1 MKIRNI
7 KIESSGFTLIETL
20 IYIAFFAVLVG
31 SLLGITFQTID
42 NSARLSK
49 KITIQQEANFILR
62 KIEWALNNAETVS
75 DSSGPETLTVN
86 MYAPAVP
93 VSFSYLGNNMT
104 ITRGGV
110 TEILNSENVNVSAVD
125 FVKTNKEIKV
135 SLNVEGENFELTK
148 FLRK

>member
-1 MKIRNI
+1 VK
-7 KIESSGFTLIETL
+7 KQEGFTLIETL

-62 KIEWALNNAETVS
+62 KIEWAINSGEVVS
-75 DSSGPETLTVN
+75 SAGNVLTVTLYDGGGIVEFKHDGDN
-86 MYAPAVP
+86 MVI
-93 VSFSYLGNNMT
+93 V
-104 ITRGGV
+104 RG
-110 TEILNSENVNVSAVD
+110 TEIKELNSENVKVTDVSIQNPTASE
-125 FVKTNKEIKV
+125 FKIY
-135 SLNVEGENFELTK
+135 LNVEGENFQLTK

>member
-1 MKIRNI
+1 VK
-7 KIESSGFTLIETL
+7 KQEGFTLIETL

-62 KIEWALNNAETVS
+62 KIEWAINSGEVVS
-75 DSSGPETLTVN
+75 SAGNVLTVTLYDGGGIVEFKRDGDN
-86 MYAPAVP
+86 MVI
-93 VSFSYLGNNMT
+93 V
-104 ITRGGV
+104 RG
-110 TEILNSENVNVSAVD
+110 TEIKELNSENVKVTDVSIQNPTASE
-125 FVKTNKEIKV
+125 FKI
-135 SLNVEGENFELTK
+135 SLNVEGENFQLTK

>member
-1 MKIRNI
+1 MKIINF
-7 KIESSGFTLIETL
+7 KIESTGFTLIETL

-62 KIEWALNNAETVS
+62 KIEWALNNATSASVV
-75 DSSGPETLTVN
+75 GNVLTVDLYDGAGSVKYSWTGDYVN
-86 MYAPAVP
+86 
-93 VSFSYLGNNMT
+93 
-104 ITRGGV
+104 ITRGAV
-110 TEILNSENVNVSAVD
+110 TEPLNSGNVKVSAVS
-125 FVKTNKEIKV
+125 FLKNGQEIKT

>member
-1 MKIRNI
+1 MK
-7 KIESSGFTLIETL
+7 KQEGFTLIETL

-62 KIEWALNNAETVS
+62 KIEWAINNAQSVVS
-75 DSSGPETLTVN
+75 PDSNTLEVTLYDGGEKITFSPSGDY
-86 MYAPAVP
+86 MKIA
-93 VSFSYLGNNMT
+93 
-104 ITRGGV
+104 RGSNASV
-110 TEILNSENVNVSAVD
+110 ELNSVNIKVTG
-125 FVKTNKEIKV
+125 TNFQYTPATKEVKV

-148 FLRK
+148 FLRN